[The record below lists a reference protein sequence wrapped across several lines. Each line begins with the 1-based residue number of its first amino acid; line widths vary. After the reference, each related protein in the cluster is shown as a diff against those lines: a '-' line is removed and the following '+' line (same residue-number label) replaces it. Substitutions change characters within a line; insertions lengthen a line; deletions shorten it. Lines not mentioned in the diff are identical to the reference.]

1 MNTTRTFLAL
11 SALALMVAG
20 PLARADESEM
30 NIDIKFRAKIAKEKA
45 KQATLTQMDKN
56 AKEKPE
62 QECGSQNIGNINT
75 NGRVGTAP
83 REVFIFAPN
92 AINNVS
98 GRGCN

>member
-20 PLARADESEM
+20 PLAHADESEM

-45 KQATLTQMDKN
+45 KQATLTQQEKN

-75 NGRVGTAP
+75 NGRIGTAP